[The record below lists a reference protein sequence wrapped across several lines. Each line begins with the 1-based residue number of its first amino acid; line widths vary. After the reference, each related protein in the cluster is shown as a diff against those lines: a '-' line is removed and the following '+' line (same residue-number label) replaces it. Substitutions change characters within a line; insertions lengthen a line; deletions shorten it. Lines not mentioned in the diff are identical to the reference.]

1 MFHDLKNE
9 IDRFLSVACGE
20 NVAGNRLLPA
30 QVAARAIFAMR
41 INVCTLLTNFD
52 GKRRRK
58 EHLGGKDDR
67 IRSEDR
73 GGLQQVSASWGNA
86 AFNRNSVEGLI
97 IGASPVMAEIRYL
110 IRQVAPSAA
119 SVLVTGPSG
128 SGKEMVARA
137 IHAESARASGNYVA
151 VNTGA
156 IPRDLLES
164 ELFGHEKGSF
174 TGAVGQKRGR
184 FEEAH
189 GGTLFLDEIGDMPFE
204 MQVKLLRVLEER
216 SVQRVGGRGDI
227 AVDTRIVS
235 ATHRD
240 IEQSIAD
247 GRFREDLFYR
257 LAVFP
262 IDLPSLAERREDIPL
277 LVRHFLQ
284 QGGNKVK
291 LDPDA
296 IARLVAH
303 QWPGNVREL
312 RNVVERAAIL
322 FAGQT
327 VGAEQA
333 ELILSRRVKGV
344 CPVAAPAAPQ
354 PPAGSNGFVVADAAA
369 APPQASGGTS
379 PFPFPVPSGL
389 PQAEPIRFVD
399 AALGDEPI
407 DLRKLVCDLEAR
419 YIAEALRQSEG
430 VVADA
435 ARLLSLQRTTL
446 IEKMRKHGLAK
457 AA

>member
-1 MFHDLKNE
+1 
-9 IDRFLSVACGE
+9 
-20 NVAGNRLLPA
+20 
-30 QVAARAIFAMR
+30 
-41 INVCTLLTNFD
+41 
-52 GKRRRK
+52 
-58 EHLGGKDDR
+58 
-67 IRSEDR
+67 
-73 GGLQQVSASWGNA
+73 
-86 AFNRNSVEGLI
+86 
-97 IGASPVMAEIRYL
+97 MAEIRYL
-110 IRQVAPSAA
+110 VRQVAPSNA

-137 IHAESARASGNYVA
+137 VHAESARVTGNYVA

-156 IPRDLLES
+156 IPRELLES

-174 TGAVGQKRGR
+174 TGAVSQKSGR

-216 SVQRVGGRGDI
+216 SVQRVGGRGEI
-227 AVDTRIVS
+227 TVDTRIVS

-262 IDLPSLAERREDIPL
+262 IDLPSLAERREDVPL
-277 LVRHFLQ
+277 LVRHFLAQ
-284 QGGNKVK
+284 SGNAVRF
-291 LDPDA
+291 DGAA
-296 IARLVAH
+296 IDRLVAH
-303 QWPGNVREL
+303 PWPGNVREL
-312 RNVVERAAIL
+312 RNVVERGAIL

-327 VGAEQA
+327 IGAEQT
-333 ELILSRRVKGV
+333 ETILSRRVKGFV
-344 CPVAAPAAPQ
+344 RNAAPCAPGVAEG
-354 PPAGSNGFVVADAAA
+354 PASCAVTPIRPISV
-369 APPQASGGTS
+369 PRASEL
-379 PFPFPVPSGL
+379 PFPFPGAEADEAAVGHAPTPNPSPL
-389 PQAEPIRFVD
+389 TEPVAIAQPDLIRVLD
-399 AALGDEPI
+399 AAFGDTPV
-407 DLRKLVCDLEAR
+407 DLRQLVCDLEAR
-419 YIAEALRQSEG
+419 YISEALRQSEG